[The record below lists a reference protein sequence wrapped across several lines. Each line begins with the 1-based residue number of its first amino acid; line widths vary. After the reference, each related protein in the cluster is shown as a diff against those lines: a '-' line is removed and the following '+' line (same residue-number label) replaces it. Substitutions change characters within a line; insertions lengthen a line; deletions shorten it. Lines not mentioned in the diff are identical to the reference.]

1 MVGPTGTAAYPDLHG
16 ASDGAGRQGGRSAE
30 GDPDGGAGQGDV
42 VARVTLQTVAD
53 KVGVSRMTVS
63 NAFSRPDQLSAELRR
78 KILAAADELGYV
90 GPDPAARALARGSA
104 GTIGVVFT
112 ESVGDAFRDPVAAA
126 FLGAVATALG
136 PSGHGMTL
144 LPSTGAGGS
153 IPARDIAMDG
163 ALLYACTGDSQALDW
178 LQRRRLP
185 LVFVDQ
191 APIEGASSVLL
202 DDRAGSAEAARHLL
216 ELGHRR
222 VGVIVTAWGSMGPD
236 DPARLAPDAARA
248 GDGYVSRERV
258 DGWMSELGPAGADV
272 LAVEMYDNTEL
283 HAEPAARLLLDR
295 PDRPSAV
302 LCFSDLVAWSVLRVA
317 RELGLDVPGDLSVVG
332 YDDSPLARRTDPAL
346 TTVQQDL
353 DAKGRATATLLEHEI
368 ARSRGLPGAPDG
380 PEHVTIPTRLVVRAS
395 TAPPPA

>member
-1 MVGPTGTAAYPDLHG
+1 MSQDVAVATAGDAYPDLHG
-16 ASDGAGRQGGRSAE
+16 ASDR
-30 GDPDGGAGQGDV
+30 AGQGDV

-112 ESVGDAFRDPVAAA
+112 ESVGEAFRDPIAAS
-126 FLGAVATALG
+126 FLGAVATELG
-136 PSGHGMTL
+136 GTGRGMTL
-144 LPSTGAGGS
+144 LPSTGAGGT

-163 ALLYACTGDSQALDW
+163 ALLYACTADSQALDW

-191 APIEGASSVLL
+191 APVEGASSVLL

-222 VGVIVTAWGSMGPD
+222 VGLLVTAWGSLRPGD
-236 DPARLAPDAARA
+236 SARIAPDAATA

-258 DGWMSELGPAGADV
+258 DGWMSELGPAGAEV
-272 LAVEMYDNTEL
+272 LAAEMYDNTERY
-283 HAEPAARLLLDR
+283 AEPAARLLLDR
-295 PDRPSAV
+295 PDRPTAI
-302 LCFSDLVAWSVLRVA
+302 LCFSDLVAWTVLRVA
-317 RELGLDVPGDLSVVG
+317 RELGLDVPGDVSVVG
-332 YDDSPLARRTDPAL
+332 YDDSPIARSTAPEL
-346 TTVQQDL
+346 TTVRQDL
-353 DAKGRATATLLEHEI
+353 DAKGRATATLLDHEI

-380 PEHVTIPTRLVVRAS
+380 PEHVTIPTRLVVRGS
-395 TAPPPA
+395 TAPPRG